1 VYSTLLFPPAVQTY
15 CSESEDGL
23 EFFDKEFYIMHCPG
37 CYSCGVLESSA
48 VPFCKRV
55 ILVFV
60 DIIYVINIV
69 YLLHLVICEHFWY
82 VCVE

>member
-1 VYSTLLFPPAVQTY
+1 
-15 CSESEDGL
+15 
-23 EFFDKEFYIMHCPG
+23 MHCPD

-55 ILVFV
+55 VLVFV

-69 YLLHLVICEHFWY
+69 YSLHLVICEHFWY
-82 VCVE
+82 VCVQ